1 LILRG
6 LVVAASGFLFIF
18 SPGLP
23 MSLLMRRSRSPSFNR
38 DLLYWGIGAWLVA
51 LLPSLF
57 LQSLLRQSLQNSPTP
72 RDLSGQPIGYVLTLA
87 GAFLTAFF
95 VAGAMYL
102 VLRRTRRDV
111 PPEQLYPNG
120 LVLGFGVGLIAQ
132 VFTGLS
138 LVGAGFRLMFGDTST
153 ETLAALTRVS
163 WLELV
168 LALLALILFRPAL
181 LVVSAA
187 RGVLVA
193 RALNERLRFFWL
205 AVLVEAVFTWAVLA
219 LQLALGGDS
228 PGQVLVGGVD
238 PLTSVV
244 TILYYLLAFG
254 LAYSW
259 LLAQIARW
267 DSGKVKGKGKHDA
280 GD

>member
-1 LILRG
+1 
-6 LVVAASGFLFIF
+6 
-18 SPGLP
+18 
-23 MSLLMRRSRSPSFNR
+23 MRRSRSPSFNR

-254 LAYSW
+254 LAYRW

>member
-38 DLLYWGIGAWLVA
+38 DLLFWGIGAWLVA